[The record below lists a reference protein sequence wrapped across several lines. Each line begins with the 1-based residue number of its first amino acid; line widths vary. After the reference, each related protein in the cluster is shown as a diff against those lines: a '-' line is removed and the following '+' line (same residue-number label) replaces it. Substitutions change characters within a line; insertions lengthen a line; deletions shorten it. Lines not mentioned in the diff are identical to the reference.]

1 MGGESG
7 AKARILVVD
16 DSKLMR
22 KAALKMLGDEFD
34 VITADDGVDAWDL
47 LEQDA
52 SIRVVFTDLNMPRL
66 DGYELLKRVRAA
78 EDPGVQSLPVIVVTG
93 AENDEAARMQA
104 LDTGATDF
112 ITKPFTTSD
121 LVARARAHATH
132 QRVTRELQAQSMLD
146 NLTGLA
152 NKAGLLDRLQQDIA
166 YARRHQQPLSLVRL
180 EIEDFR
186 RFFLYY
192 GRELADAL
200 VLQVARLVRARIRK
214 EDTAARI
221 GLGGFA
227 LSLPGGQAEGI
238 AGMIQR
244 LRAEISAHAPRD
256 EDGNVIEVA
265 LRSAVLAP
273 DLGAGPSAQAVFD
286 HCQALLEATAVA
298 LPVPRDAASDEAAL
312 PDVASAPSVA
322 PPSLVAET
330 TAPAAFADGVDMS
343 SSIPAEAAP
352 APEPAAV
359 AVANTGAAPA
369 APAHA
374 PGAIAPAIPA
384 AAQTVAPV
392 AAAAPAPASGA
403 APTAAPG
410 PVSPP
415 TEPLRL
421 DPLFDQLARG
431 DSQPILQKL
440 PQVITRLLPL
450 FRLLGPN
457 QRAQLIQ
464 FLQKL
469 G

>member
-1 MGGESG
+1 MGGESS

-22 KAALKMLGDEFD
+22 RAALKMLGDEFD
-34 VITADDGVDAWDL
+34 VITADDGIDAWAL

-66 DGYELLKRVRAA
+66 DGYELLKRVRGA
-78 EDPGVQSLPVIVVTG
+78 EDPGVQGLPVIVVTG

-152 NKAGLLDRLQQDIA
+152 NKAGLLGRLQQDIA
-166 YARRHQQPLSLVRL
+166 YARRHNQPLSLVRL
-180 EIEDFR
+180 ELEDFR

-200 VLQVARLVRARIRK
+200 VLQVARMVRARIRK

-238 AGMIQR
+238 AGMIER
-244 LRAEISAHAPRD
+244 LRAEISANAPKD

-265 LRSAVLAP
+265 LRAAVLAP
-273 DLGAGPSAQAVFD
+273 DLSAGPGPQEVFD
-286 HCQALLEATAVA
+286 QCQALLEATAVA
-298 LPVPRDAASDEAAL
+298 LPVPRD
-312 PDVASAPSVA
+312 
-322 PPSLVAET
+322 
-330 TAPAAFADGVDMS
+330 
-343 SSIPAEAAP
+343 
-352 APEPAAV
+352 
-359 AVANTGAAPA
+359 GAAPA
-369 APAHA
+369 AVEIAAPSVAAPVPGTVEPVVGVSAASADVVGTPPALA
-374 PGAIAPAIPA
+374 PAPSAAIASAVTPA
-384 AAQTVAPV
+384 AAVTTPATPV
-392 AAAAPAPASGA
+392 ATVETPGPTAPAPAATPTPA
-403 APTAAPG
+403 APTA
-410 PVSPP
+410 

-431 DSQPILQKL
+431 DSQPLLQKL

>member
-34 VITADDGVDAWDL
+34 VVTADDGVEAWDL

-66 DGYELLKRVRAA
+66 DGYELLRRVRGAA
-78 EDPGVQSLPVIVVTG
+78 DPGVQGLPVIVVTG

-132 QRVTRELQAQSMLD
+132 QRVTRELQAQSMVD

-166 YARRHQQPLSLVRL
+166 YARRHNQPLSLVRL

-238 AGMIQR
+238 AGMIER
-244 LRAEISAHAPRD
+244 LRIEISAQAPKD
-256 EDGNVIEVA
+256 EDGKVIEVA
-265 LRSAVLAP
+265 LRAAVLAP
-273 DLGAGPSAQAVFD
+273 DLAGGPGAQAVFD
-286 HCQALLEATAVA
+286 QCQALLEATAVA
-298 LPVPRDAASDEAAL
+298 LPAPREPAAPESPPPAVVVVEIA
-312 PDVASAPSVA
+312 APSPVA
-322 PPSLVAET
+322 PP
-330 TAPAAFADGVDMS
+330 
-343 SSIPAEAAP
+343 AEARTAALAAAADHVAASAESP
-352 APEPAAV
+352 MAAVEAAREATPLATTDAVAAVASEPAASP
-359 AVANTGAAPA
+359 APQAPA
-369 APAHA
+369 
-374 PGAIAPAIPA
+374 
-384 AAQTVAPV
+384 V
-392 AAAAPAPASGA
+392 AAAPASTTASAPA
-403 APTAAPG
+403 
-410 PVSPP
+410 
-415 TEPLRL
+415 EPLRL

-440 PQVITRLLPL
+440 PLVIARLLPL

>member
-7 AKARILVVD
+7 ARARILVVD

-34 VITADDGVDAWDL
+34 VITADDGVDAWAL

-66 DGYELLKRVRAA
+66 DGYELLKRVRGA
-78 EDPGVQSLPVIVVTG
+78 EDPGVQGLPVIVVTG

-132 QRVTRELQAQSMLD
+132 QRVTRALQAQSMLD
-146 NLTGLA
+146 SLTGLA

-166 YARRHQQPLSLVRL
+166 YARRHNQPLSLVRL
-180 EIEDFR
+180 ELEDFR

-238 AGMIQR
+238 AGMIER

-256 EDGNVIEVA
+256 EEGNIIEVA
-265 LRSAVLAP
+265 LRAAVLAP
-273 DLGAGPSAQAVFD
+273 DLSAGPGAQAVFD
-286 HCQALLEATAVA
+286 QCQAQLEATAVA
-298 LPVPRDAASDEAAL
+298 LPLPRAAPEVP
-312 PDVASAPSVA
+312 PAPA
-322 PPSLVAET
+322 VAEG
-330 TAPAAFADGVDMS
+330 A
-343 SSIPAEAAP
+343 AAP
-352 APEPAAV
+352 V
-359 AVANTGAAPA
+359 AVAAGELAATSIVAPVASEQAVESAPVTMGVPAPA
-369 APAHA
+369 APVVAAATAAA
-374 PGAIAPAIPA
+374 PPA
-384 AAQTVAPV
+384 AAAV
-392 AAAAPAPASGA
+392 PAPA
-403 APTAAPG
+403 
-410 PVSPP
+410 P

>member
-1 MGGESG
+1 MGGETG

-34 VITADDGVDAWDL
+34 VITADDGEDAWTQ

-52 SIRVVFTDLNMPRL
+52 AIRVVFTDLNMPRV
-66 DGYELLKRVRAA
+66 DGYELLRRVRAA
-78 EDPGVQSLPVIVVTG
+78 GDPGMQGLPVIVVTG

-104 LDTGATDF
+104 LDMGATDF

-132 QRVTRELQAQSMLD
+132 QRVTRELQAQSMVD

-214 EDTAARI
+214 EDTAARV

-238 AGMIQR
+238 AGMIER
-244 LRAEISAHAPRD
+244 LRAEIRDQAPKD
-256 EDGNVIEVA
+256 EEGNRIEVA
-265 LRSAVLAP
+265 LRAAVLAP
-273 DLGAGPSAQAVFD
+273 DLATGPAAQAVLD
-286 HCQALLEATAVA
+286 QCQALLDATAVA
-298 LPVPRDAASDEAAL
+298 VPAPQQAPEAAAPVVVVDATPAPVP
-312 PDVASAPSVA
+312 AP
-322 PPSLVAET
+322 
-330 TAPAAFADGVDMS
+330 APAAAADPEPEAE
-343 SSIPAEAAP
+343 PATATATAAHSAP
-352 APEPAAV
+352 APEKPAAS
-359 AVANTGAAPA
+359 A
-369 APAHA
+369 
-374 PGAIAPAIPA
+374 
-384 AAQTVAPV
+384 
-392 AAAAPAPASGA
+392 
-403 APTAAPG
+403 
-410 PVSPP
+410 
-415 TEPLRL
+415 EPLRL

-440 PQVITRLLPL
+440 PLVIARLLPL

>member
-1 MGGESG
+1 MGGESS

-34 VITADDGVDAWDL
+34 VVTADDGIDAWAL

-66 DGYELLKRVRAA
+66 DGYELLKRVRGA
-78 EDPGVQSLPVIVVTG
+78 EDPGVQGLPVIVVTG

-132 QRVTRELQAQSMLD
+132 QRVTRELQAQSMVD

-166 YARRHQQPLSLVRL
+166 YARRHNQPLSLVRL

-238 AGMIQR
+238 AGMIER
-244 LRAEISAHAPRD
+244 LRAEISAHSPRD

-265 LRSAVLAP
+265 LRTAVLAP
-273 DLGAGPSAQAVFD
+273 DLGAGPGAQAVFD
-286 HCQALLEATAVA
+286 QCQALLEATAVA
-298 LPVPRDAASDEAAL
+298 LPVPRDGAVTAVVEIAAPSAAA
-312 PDVASAPSVA
+312 PGAGTVEPAAGGASAPAEAVETPPAIAAAPTPAAIPPAITPAAAPTASTAPVA
-322 PPSLVAET
+322 TVET
-330 TAPAAFADGVDMS
+330 PAPAVPAPAAT
-343 SSIPAEAAP
+343 P
-352 APEPAAV
+352 
-359 AVANTGAAPA
+359 APA
-369 APAHA
+369 APA
-374 PGAIAPAIPA
+374 PA
-384 AAQTVAPV
+384 
-392 AAAAPAPASGA
+392 
-403 APTAAPG
+403 
-410 PVSPP
+410 
-415 TEPLRL
+415 EPLRL

>member
-7 AKARILVVD
+7 ARARILVVD

-34 VITADDGVDAWDL
+34 VVTADDGVDAWAL

-66 DGYELLKRVRAA
+66 DGYELLRRVRGA
-78 EDPGVQSLPVIVVTG
+78 EDPGVQGLPVIVVTG

-132 QRVTRELQAQSMLD
+132 QRVTRELQAQSMVD

-152 NKAGLLDRLQQDIA
+152 NRAGLLDRLQQDIA
-166 YARRHQQPLSLVRL
+166 YARRHGQPLSLVRL

-238 AGMIQR
+238 AGMIER

-256 EDGNVIEVA
+256 EDGNLIEVA
-265 LRSAVLAP
+265 LRAAVLAP
-273 DLGAGPSAQAVFD
+273 DLSAGPGAQAVFD
-286 HCQALLEATAVA
+286 QCQALLEATAVA
-298 LPVPRDAASDEAAL
+298 LPLPRAVPETPAVSADAGNAAASVAVAAVDT
-312 PDVASAPSVA
+312 PAPSVA
-322 PPSLVAET
+322 APVAPEEAAET
-330 TAPAAFADGVDMS
+330 AATIGSAPLPAEIPPPAAPAAT
-343 SSIPAEAAP
+343 AA
-352 APEPAAV
+352 AAMV
-359 AVANTGAAPA
+359 AAPA
-369 APAHA
+369 AP
-374 PGAIAPAIPA
+374 
-384 AAQTVAPV
+384 QAPV
-392 AAAAPAPASGA
+392 APAPA
-403 APTAAPG
+403 
-410 PVSPP
+410 
-415 TEPLRL
+415 EPLRL

>member
-1 MGGESG
+1 MGGESS

-16 DSKLMR
+16 DSRLMR

-78 EDPGVQSLPVIVVTG
+78 EDPGVQGLPVIVVTG

-132 QRVTRELQAQSMLD
+132 QRVTRELQAQSMVD

-238 AGMIQR
+238 ASTIER
-244 LRAEISAHAPRD
+244 LRIEISMHAPKD
-256 EDGNVIEVA
+256 EDGEVIEVA
-265 LRSAVLAP
+265 LRAAVLAP
-273 DLGAGPSAQAVFD
+273 DLGAGPGAQNVFD
-286 HCQALLEATAVA
+286 QCQALLEATAVA
-298 LPVPRDAASDEAAL
+298 LPAPRDSVVPAAVSPAVVVVE
-312 PDVASAPSVA
+312 VAA
-322 PPSLVAET
+322 PPSAM
-330 TAPAAFADGVDMS
+330 TA
-343 SSIPAEAAP
+343 
-352 APEPAAV
+352 
-359 AVANTGAAPA
+359 
-369 APAHA
+369 
-374 PGAIAPAIPA
+374 
-384 AAQTVAPV
+384 Q
-392 AAAAPAPASGA
+392 AAAAPAAAIVELAAATAAAAEAAAPAIAEASAMAPIAAAAAPERPAPAAAPPAATAPGA
-403 APTAAPG
+403 ATPA
-410 PVSPP
+410 
-415 TEPLRL
+415 EPLRL

-440 PQVITRLLPL
+440 PLVIARLLPL